1 MIASTFIAALAV
13 ASVAAA
19 PSSKRIS
26 VSPLNGPHVFAS
38 AGGDIT
44 YNMGAPLLTG
54 PLNVYFI
61 FYGDWT
67 SAQKSI
73 VTDFTSGLGRSD
85 WWTTSKKYYYQAD
98 SSSSK
103 VYIDGQVNV
112 AGSVSDNYSIGK
124 SQSGNDLGN
133 LVQKYISDGTFPEDR
148 NAVYYILNSEDV
160 SEAALGSSFC
170 SGYCGYHSS
179 TTLKSGSEVYY
190 ALSGKLPES
199 CISGCAPPPN
209 QSISPN
215 GDVGVDAMLSV
226 LAHELTEAASDPS
239 NNRAWNDATGY
250 ENADKCAYQ
259 YGTTTIDSN
268 GASSNSGWN
277 GRTFMIQMNWDPETQ
292 SCTQGSGGS
301 TPPPPPPPKTTTT
314 ARRTTT
320 TKKTKTKKT
329 TTTTTTAS
337 APTPTGDCDIM
348 DFCCFMMGHYCD

>member
-85 WWTTSKKYYYQAD
+85 WWTTSKKYYYQAS

-190 ALSGKLPES
+190 ALS
-199 CISGCAPPPN
+199 
-209 QSISPN
+209 
-215 GDVGVDAMLSV
+215 
-226 LAHELTEAASDPS
+226 AHELTEAASDPS

-320 TKKTKTKKT
+320 TKKTSTKKTSTRKT
-329 TTTTTTAS
+329 TTTTS
-337 APTPTGDCDIM
+337 APTPTGDCDIT
-348 DFCCFMMGHYCD
+348 DICCYFLGHYCN

>member
-54 PLNVYFI
+54 PLNSFSTEI
-61 FYGDWT
+61 GL
-67 SAQKSI
+67 AHRNPI

-160 SEAALGSSFC
+160 SEAA
-170 SGYCGYHSS
+170 
-179 TTLKSGSEVYY
+179 
-190 ALSGKLPES
+190 
-199 CISGCAPPPN
+199 
-209 QSISPN
+209 
-215 GDVGVDAMLSV
+215 

-320 TKKTKTKKT
+320 TKKTSTKKTSTRKT
-329 TTTTTTAS
+329 TTTTS
-337 APTPTGDCDIM
+337 APTPTGDCDIT
-348 DFCCFMMGHYCD
+348 DICCYFLGHYCN